1 MSVDDLIKNSKDD
14 LLEMC
19 EKNNITCFKSWSK
32 LKLAE
37 ALHAAKIGKK
47 SKKSK
52 ISPGVVGKSNK
63 SNKSSRK
70 SSRKS
75 SKTKSSKNS
84 KKGSLKEGLSCDMDE
99 KNCEKSSKYAKA
111 DIVELAIK
119 CGVATT
125 GSRKDICARIALHHQ
140 MQGGGG
146 SKLEP
151 DEEPDEESEEEPEE
165 EPKEEPKEKISVQ
178 DLVKNNKQSALV
190 DMCIKKKVICQ
201 KSWSKT
207 KLAEAIY
214 SANKKPSSRKTS
226 RKPSSPKPSSPK
238 PSSPKPSSPEGK
250 KCYDGN
256 TYEELIAKKSAE
268 LKILLEKAGVKSGR
282 PISKTEMAGYLCD
295 IAQNKRCDLEND
307 IECDGDL
314 VCDAS
319 NNPGVCVSPK
329 FVNQKTTSMMWGGKK
344 IIGTKIALVKLQ
356 KLLDMK
362 KKELEQEPEQEPE
375 QESEEPEE
383 EIEEEIVYVPSKPS
397 KPADGT
403 KVKTPQKTTTP
414 KPISSKPKDGEE
426 VIESAD
432 IEEILRQ
439 IQQGKGEEIG
449 ELAATQAAVLKC
461 LGLLA

>member
-75 SKTKSSKNS
+75 SNTKSSKNS

-165 EPKEEPKEKISVQ
+165 EPKEKISVQ

-226 RKPSSPKPSSPK
+226 RKTSRK

-256 TYEELIAKKSAE
+256 TYEELIVKKSAE

-362 KKELEQEPEQEPE
+362 KKEPEQEPE
-375 QESEEPEE
+375 EPEETEEEPEEEPEE
-383 EIEEEIVYVPSKPS
+383 EIEEEIVYVPPKPS

-403 KVKTPQKTTTP
+403 KVKTPKKIPTP
-414 KPISSKPKDGEE
+414 KPISPKPKDGEE